1 MSESKTNKTLEKLM
15 RKALKLALRGQG
27 RVEPNPMVGCVIA
40 RDGKPIAQGFHH
52 KFAGPHAEIDAIES
66 AKKKNIDIAGCDW
79 FLTLE
84 PCTHAGKT
92 PPCIDAVIA
101 AKPARVFIAMQDPFP
116 QVNGQGIAKLLEAGI
131 AVEVGLCKDEARQLN
146 RPFIKRVT
154 TGLPWVI
161 GKWAQTI
168 DGRIATRT
176 GDSKW
181 ISSAKSRQMVHEL
194 RARVDA
200 ILVGIGTVLQD
211 DPLLTARDVTLK
223 RIALRV
229 IIDPLLRL
237 AVDHQVLDSVG
248 KDKRAGKVIIGAR
261 AEVVAS
267 HPPHMEQLQ
276 SRGVEIVPLP
286 VADMNTGRLALR
298 PLLKHLA
305 DKHNVTNILLE
316 GGGHLIGAML
326 VEDMIDEALI
336 YIAPK
341 ILGDEYGRA
350 CAMGQNVPRMADAK
364 PLPIHDVTR
373 IDDDVLLH
381 CRVH

>member
-1 MSESKTNKTLEKLM
+1 MSDTESKIHDKHM

-40 RDGKPIAQGFHH
+40 RDGKAIAQGFHR
-52 KFAGPHAEIDAIES
+52 KFGGPHAEIDAIES
-66 AKKKNIDIAGCDW
+66 ARKKNIDITGADW
-79 FLTLE
+79 YVTLE
-84 PCTHAGKT
+84 PCSHEGKT
-92 PPCIDAVIA
+92 PPCVDAIIA
-101 AKPARVFIAMQDPFP
+101 AKPSRVFIALQDPFP
-116 QVNGQGIAKLLEAGI
+116 QVNGAGIAKLRDAGI
-131 AVEVGLCKDEARQLN
+131 AVEVDLCKDEARQLN
-146 RPFIKRVT
+146 RPYLKRVAA
-154 TGLPWVI
+154 GLPWVI

-181 ISSAKSRQMVHEL
+181 ISSEASRKMVHEL

-211 DPLLTARDVTLK
+211 DPLLTARDVKLK
-223 RIALRV
+223 LIALRV
-229 IIDPLLRL
+229 IIDPMLRL

-248 KDKRAGKVIIGAR
+248 KDKRAGKIIIGAR

-267 HPPHMEQLQ
+267 NPPHMEQFRK
-276 SRGVEIVPLP
+276 RGVEVIPLP

-298 PLLKHLA
+298 PLLKYLGER
-305 DKHNVTNILLE
+305 HNVTNILLE

-326 VEDMIDEALI
+326 VEDMIVEVRG
-336 YIAPK
+336 YSAPK
-341 ILGDEYGRA
+341 ILGDEDGRA
-350 CAMGQNVPRMADAK
+350 CAMGLTVQRMADAR

-373 IDDDVLLH
+373 VDQDVLLH